1 MQLFTQP
8 INQNNKIAR
17 MRASVDS
24 MVVLG
29 AGKTDNTLCKNLMAA
44 RFGANDKVYT
54 GPQTMLLKIRQHVLK
69 HYNVYQLFKIFKQE
83 MYFRV

>member
-1 MQLFTQP
+1 
-8 INQNNKIAR
+8 

-54 GPQTMLLKIRQHVLK
+54 RFGNLFLNIDM
-69 HYNVYQLFKIFKQE
+69 YNVYQLIIVCYSGLKQ
-83 MYFRV
+83 